1 VRGLQ
6 GKDYRL
12 LKTNLEHDIVPAD
25 CKTIVKADKIVVK
38 LKKEKV
44 CLCACFPHVSFKSPS
59 SRQSVFI

>member
-12 LKTNLEHDIVPAD
+12 LKTNLEHDILPTE
-25 CKTIVKADKIVVK
+25 CKSIVKADKIVVK

-44 CLCACFPHVSFKSPS
+44 FVAARLPSDPILSFSCL
-59 SRQSVFI
+59 